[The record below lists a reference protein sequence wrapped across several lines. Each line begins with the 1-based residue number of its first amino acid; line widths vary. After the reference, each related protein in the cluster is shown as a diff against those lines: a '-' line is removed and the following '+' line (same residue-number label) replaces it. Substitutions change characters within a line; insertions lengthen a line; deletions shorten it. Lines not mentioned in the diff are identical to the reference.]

1 MMPSQYNIIIDM
13 SFDSED
19 EMCDMEQKV
28 YDACQSLFDN
38 FENITIKISKDTT
51 FEIDS
56 YQKTTTEY
64 SVKHVDGNN
73 HNDNYD
79 FDQFDF

>member
-1 MMPSQYNIIIDM
+1 MPSQYNIIIDM

-19 EMCDMEQKV
+19 DMADMEKKV

-38 FENITIKISKDTT
+38 FENITIKISKDET

-64 SVKHVDGNN
+64 SVKHVGGNEG
-73 HNDNYD
+73 YD
-79 FDQFDF
+79 FDF